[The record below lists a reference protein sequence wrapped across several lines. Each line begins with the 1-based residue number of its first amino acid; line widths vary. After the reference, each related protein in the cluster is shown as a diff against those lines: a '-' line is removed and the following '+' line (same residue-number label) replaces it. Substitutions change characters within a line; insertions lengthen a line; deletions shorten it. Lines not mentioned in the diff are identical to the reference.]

1 MMSSHHIYLPD
12 RANRFIP
19 RIFLF
24 LFFFFLLLLMFQIVY
39 TSVHCY
45 SSRPKKCWASRGE
58 ITNPEQIFLL
68 PAMWWFGLPFEG
80 LFKWVPFPMP
90 TFPATESSEWTKHQG
105 GKWQKC
111 GNFSDCVSPC
121 WAEPY
126 QTWAIPN
133 LSHTKPEPWEPP
145 ASVGSCSSASFTV
158 RQPQWAAKVDI
169 FYRTLFRS

>member
-1 MMSSHHIYLPD
+1 
-12 RANRFIP
+12 
-19 RIFLF
+19 
-24 LFFFFLLLLMFQIVY
+24 MFQIVY

-45 SSRPKKCWASRGE
+45 SSRPKKCWVSRVE
-58 ITNPEQIFLL
+58 ITNPEQIFSSARNVMVP
-68 PAMWWFGLPFEG
+68 PAIWRSFQVGSLS
-80 LFKWVPFPMP
+80 KP